1 MKSCRLL
8 IHGFVYTLLPLVL
21 WSCLEYSIT
30 TQVMPDGRITR
41 TVMVKGDS
49 ADIFTGSFRVPSDS
63 SWTITT
69 RYEPRN
75 QKDTTD
81 SKIFVY
87 EAKKEFKNFSDL
99 NGEFFNDSALSDYTN
114 IIVEFKKT
122 WFGFI
127 NRYRYTETYSMLFPF
142 RSVPVEAYLNDT
154 ELKIHLADDKDI
166 YYSPEKDDILFVA
179 DSASLPVLSNS
190 DSLRYRELRDTIE
203 HKFEAWQKENI
214 YNDFYQIVMK
224 ALDRLGKSLN
234 TVTTKA
240 SFYAWLDSTK
250 ALETGLEND
259 RAFVNAAAVY
269 FHVNPVT
276 LNNADREGFATF
288 NKKFRL
294 AAFTLE
300 SYTSIVIMPGK
311 ITRSNAKATGRHSAS
326 WTYRID
332 HFYASD
338 YTMMVESRLFN
349 KWFTLGTV
357 AGLMLLTSLLL
368 ILRYRKLH
376 NTGK

>member
-1 MKSCRLL
+1 MKSCRSL

-63 SWTITT
+63 SWTILT

-87 EAKKEFKNFSDL
+87 EAKKEFKNFSEL
-99 NGEFFNDSALSDYTN
+99 NGEFFNDSTLSDYNN
-114 IIVEFKKT
+114 IKVEFKKK

-154 ELKIHLADDKDI
+154 KLKIHLADDKDI
-166 YYSPEKDDILFVA
+166 YYSPEKDDILFVT
-179 DSASLPVLSNS
+179 DSASIPVLSNS

-214 YNDFYQIVMK
+214 YNDFYRIVMK
-224 ALDRLGKSLN
+224 ALNRLGKS
-234 TVTTKA
+234 
-240 SFYAWLDSTK
+240 F
-250 ALETGLEND
+250 D
-259 RAFVNAAAVY
+259 RAFVGVNDNA
-269 FHVNPVT
+269 
-276 LNNADREGFATF
+276 
-288 NKKFRL
+288 
-294 AAFTLE
+294 
-300 SYTSIVIMPGK
+300 
-311 ITRSNAKATGRHSAS
+311 
-326 WTYRID
+326 
-332 HFYASD
+332 
-338 YTMMVESRLFN
+338 
-349 KWFTLGTV
+349 
-357 AGLMLLTSLLL
+357 
-368 ILRYRKLH
+368 
-376 NTGK
+376 